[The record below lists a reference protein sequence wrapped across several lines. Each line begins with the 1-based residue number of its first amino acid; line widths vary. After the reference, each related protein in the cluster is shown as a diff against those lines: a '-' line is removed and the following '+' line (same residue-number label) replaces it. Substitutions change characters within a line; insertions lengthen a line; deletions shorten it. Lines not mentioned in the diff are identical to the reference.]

1 MSKKVVPKFTA
12 CELDILGRGLWNYR
26 AEGYISENAWR
37 RLDAKLYLTKYF
49 LYEKPREDA

>member
-26 AEGYISENAWR
+26 AEGYISENTWR

-49 LYEKPREDA
+49 LYEKPKEGA